1 MLPSQITLNWR
12 VSIQTCGSFDLLG
25 DKYHICSLT
34 LGPLVAIT
42 SHQPY
47 IKFCIWFDAKLF
59 DQQQKL
65 RFLSLWRRK
74 HCTLHNTLQKKPTKV
89 LQIKI
94 PLSKVLHQNKKN
106 RRIQRWNFS
115 LSPSPSALHFCATF
129 TLSPHFHAGL
139 LLTIDIVTTASRQVA
154 IGWLIY
160 NCCNLQQIIVQHV
173 IMQPLFSKTIEMHI
187 SSPGLNLDYATVNQ

>member
-1 MLPSQITLNWR
+1 MWIFWSFGRQISHMFPYTGTIGCYHQPPTLHQILHLIWCKIIR
-12 VSIQTCGSFDLLG
+12 SATKAKIFE
-25 DKYHICSLT
+25 SLT
-34 LGPLVAIT
+34 T
-42 SHQPY
+42 
-47 IKFCIWFDAKLF
+47 K
-59 DQQQKL
+59 
-65 RFLSLWRRK
+65 
-74 HCTLHNTLQKKPTKV
+74 TLHFNTLQKKPTKV

-94 PLSKVLHQNKKN
+94 PLSKVLQQNKKN